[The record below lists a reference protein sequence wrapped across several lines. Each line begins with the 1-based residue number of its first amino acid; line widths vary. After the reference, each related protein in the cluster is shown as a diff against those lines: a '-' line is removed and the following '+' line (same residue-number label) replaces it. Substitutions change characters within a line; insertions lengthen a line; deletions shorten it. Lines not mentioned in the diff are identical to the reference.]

1 MRRSIP
7 PVKRPQTAIALPGGD
22 LERAVLNA
30 LYDLHPASA
39 RDLHTHVGAPA
50 GLVYTTVAKVLDRLK
65 AKRLVVR
72 RREGRAFVYTPVC
85 DRRDLEGALAK
96 RNLSRLLGPEPRPA
110 VAALVDAVEAI
121 DPDLL
126 SDLARAVEKR
136 RRSRRGS

>member
-1 MRRSIP
+1 MKRS
-7 PVKRPQTAIALPGGD
+7 RTDIALPGGD

-39 RDLHTHVGAPA
+39 RDLHARVGAPT

-65 AKRLVVR
+65 AKGLVVR
-72 RREGRAFVYTPVC
+72 RRQGRAFVYAPVC
-85 DRRDLEGALAK
+85 ERGELEGALAK

-121 DPDLL
+121 DPKLL
-126 SDLARAVEKR
+126 DDLARAVEKR
-136 RRSRRGS
+136 RRSRRGK